1 MYKSHIQRIF
11 QNPIKLS
18 VLIILVFIP
27 SFEVL
32 QLIFQLRHFELERT
46 VYKLFFLSGAG
57 RGHLFQVIY
66 LWLLPLYVLFI
77 VSDDSCYDEKIG
89 YKYALMSRIGRK
101 IYIKEKWFTSFIF
114 ATLIMFVSLLLNVV
128 FVYLAFGS
136 RCSDIYITKDLVGM
150 SGILERLSLS
160 YPLSTY
166 FIYIMIASIVSGL
179 VGMLGA
185 IISTTVRDKK
195 YVYAITFM
203 IWLIFIVVDD
213 SIMLVLQ
220 PYIEFSISLL
230 IRIFLKFIIVCV
242 CFGVGAFVYEKK
254 RACE

>member
-18 VLIILVFIP
+18 ILIILVFIP

-32 QLIFQLRHFELERT
+32 QLIYQLRNFELERT

-66 LWLLPLYVLFI
+66 LWLLPLYLLFI

-89 YKYALMSRIGRK
+89 YKYVLMSRVGRK
-101 IYIKEKWFTSFIF
+101 KYIQEKWITSFVF
-114 ATLIMFVSLLLNVV
+114 STLIMFISLFLNII

-136 RCSDIYITKDLVGM
+136 RCSDAYIARDLVGM
-150 SGILERLSLS
+150 SGTLEQLSLS
-160 YPLSTY
+160 YPLFTY
-166 FIYIMIASIVSGL
+166 FIYTIIASIISGF

-185 IISTTVRDKK
+185 IISTTFRDKK
-195 YVYAITFM
+195 YTYAITFM
-203 IWLIFIVVDD
+203 IWLIFIVMDD

-220 PYIEFSISLL
+220 PYIEYPMNML
-230 IRIFLKFIIVCV
+230 IRIFIKFIFTCL
-242 CFGVGAFVYEKK
+242 CFGVGACVYEKK